1 MIRNNGGKGVSN
13 SRVNMFSNSLKLHTK
28 THTAVRSRPTL
39 KDVERFRNGS
49 NLMRD
54 HELYERSIYERTIL
68 SEPSIENYAI
78 SNELS
83 IELSNKS
90 VKPIHEHRQVSRRDQ
105 EPSRIPLQTVERLK
119 NKSREITDVLVHVYP
134 NRLNFIGV

>member
-1 MIRNNGGKGVSN
+1 MPKILLFHVAEPKNLV
-13 SRVNMFSNSLKLHTK
+13 FS
-28 THTAVRSRPTL
+28 VIEVPPFRPS
-39 KDVERFRNGS
+39 FRDGS
-49 NLMRD
+49 NLMRN